1 MIERSLVE
9 IDVEKITN
17 NYRIYKN
24 SLLPHQ
30 RIMAVVKANAYGHG
44 AKEVACALSDVG
56 VTDFAVATFGEAAEL
71 RHGGIKGEILI
82 LGYTPP
88 NMTPKIAELDLTQS
102 LYSEEYAKAVSD
114 TGSKI
119 KVHVALDTGMNRV
132 GLDTHSVEACTARIR
147 SIFDKFNVTGI
158 YTHLSCAD
166 DESEENFTRVQ
177 LERFFG
183 VADALSNT
191 RAELHCMNSA
201 AGLRYNDPRCS
212 LVRLG
217 IILYGLRPS
226 RTFTLPQGI
235 SPALEWRSAIASVH
249 TVSQGESIGY
259 GRSYVAER
267 RMRIATVSTGYGD
280 GYPRTLSN
288 RGYVTVRGKRSRIV
302 GRVCMD
308 QMTVDVTD
316 IEDAVMGDE
325 VTLIGD
331 GYTADDMAHAADTIP
346 YEIVANISPRVT
358 KIYK

>member
-1 MIERSLVE
+1 MTERSLIE
-9 IDVEKITN
+9 IDVERIIS

-24 SLLPHQ
+24 LLLPHQ

-44 AKEVACALSDVG
+44 AKEVARALSGVG
-56 VTDFAVATFGEAAEL
+56 VTDFAVATLGEAAEL
-71 RHGGIKGEILI
+71 RHGGIGGEILI

-88 NMTPKIAELDLTQS
+88 HMTPKIADLDLTQS
-102 LYSEEYAKAVSD
+102 LYSEDYARAVLD
-114 TGSKI
+114 TGAKI
-119 KVHVALDTGMNRV
+119 KVHIALDTGMNRV
-132 GLDTHSVEACTARIR
+132 GLDTHSAEACAAHIR
-147 SIFDKFNVTGI
+147 SISDKFDVAGI

-166 DESEENFTRVQ
+166 DASEENFTRVQ

-183 VADALSNT
+183 VADALSDM

-226 RTFTLPQGI
+226 RTFTLPEGI
-235 SPALEWRSAIASVH
+235 SSAIEWRSAVASVH
-249 TVSQGESIGY
+249 TVSQGESVGY

-280 GYPRTLSN
+280 GYPRSLSN
-288 RGYVTVRGKRSRIV
+288 RGCVTVHGKRAPIIGRI
-302 GRVCMD
+302 CMD

-316 IEDAVMGDE
+316 IEDVKMGDE

-331 GYTADDMAHAADTIP
+331 GYTADDMAHTADTIG
-346 YEIVANISPRVT
+346 YEIVCGISPRVT